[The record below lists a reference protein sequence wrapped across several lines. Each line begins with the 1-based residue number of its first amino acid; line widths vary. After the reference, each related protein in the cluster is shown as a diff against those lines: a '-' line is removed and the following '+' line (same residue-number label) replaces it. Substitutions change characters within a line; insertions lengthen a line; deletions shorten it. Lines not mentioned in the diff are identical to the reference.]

1 MNNKFAVIGLGV
13 FGSAIARKLSER
25 GADVMAIDEDGER
38 VQMIS
43 QDVAFAVQLD
53 ATNSAALESQNL
65 KEVDAV
71 VVSIGSSFQE
81 MLLCVF
87 QLQELGV
94 KKIIARA
101 QGPVQRKILDKMG
114 VDEILSPELEVA
126 NNVAE
131 QLTNP
136 GVKMCIEL
144 PDNYE
149 IIEVEAPSKTVGRTL
164 EDIGLRKKYNLNMV
178 TVLKK
183 TLKDEESEEDKYV
196 HHIFG
201 VPSPDSVIGEGDMLV
216 LFGLNIDVN
225 RFIEINA

>member
-1 MNNKFAVIGLGV
+1 MKNKFAVIGLGV

-25 GADVMAIDEDGER
+25 GADVMAIDENEER
-38 VQMIS
+38 VQLIS

-53 ATNSAALESQNL
+53 ATNSAALENQNL

-71 VVSIGSSFQE
+71 IVSIGSSFQE

-87 QLQELGV
+87 QLQEIGV

-101 QGPVQRKILDKMG
+101 QGPVQYKILEKMD

-136 GVKMCIEL
+136 GVKMCVEL
-144 PDNYE
+144 PDDYE
-149 IIEVEAPSKTVGRTL
+149 IIEVEAPSKVIGRTL

-183 TLKDEESEEDKYV
+183 TIAKEGEDERIE
-196 HHIFG
+196 HHIYG
-201 VPSPDSVIGEGDMLV
+201 VPGPHSKVSEGDILV
-216 LFGLNIDVN
+216 LFGLDSDIN

>member
-25 GADVMAIDEDGER
+25 GADVMAIDESEER
-38 VQMIS
+38 IQLIS
-43 QDVAFAVQLD
+43 QDVAYAVKLD

-65 KEVDAV
+65 KSVDAA
-71 VVSIGSSFQE
+71 VVSIGSSFQK

-101 QGPVQRKILDKMG
+101 QGPIQRKILEKMG
-114 VDEILSPELEVA
+114 VDEILSPEVEVA

-136 GVKMCIEL
+136 GVKMCVKL

-149 IIEVEAPSKTVGRTL
+149 IIEVEAPSKIIGRTL

-178 TVLKK
+178 TVLKRTDSSDGDEQK
-183 TLKDEESEEDKYV
+183 TE
-196 HHIFG
+196 HHIYG
-201 VPSPDSVIGEGDMLV
+201 VPEPDSTIAEGDMLV
-216 LFGLNIDVN
+216 LFGLINDVN

>member
-25 GADVMAIDEDGER
+25 GADVMAIDENEER
-38 VQMIS
+38 VQLIS

-87 QLQELGV
+87 QLQEIGV

-101 QGPVQRKILDKMG
+101 QGAVQFKILEKMD

-136 GVKMCIEL
+136 GVKMYVEL
-144 PDNYE
+144 PDDYE
-149 IIEVEAPSKTVGRTL
+149 IIEVEAPSKVIGRTL
-164 EDIGLRKKYNLNMV
+164 EDIGLRKKYNLNVV
-178 TVLKK
+178 TLLKK
-183 TLKDEESEEDKYV
+183 TVNKDGDEERTE
-196 HHIFG
+196 HHIYG
-201 VPSPDSVIGEGDMLV
+201 VPGPESTVSEGDILV
-216 LFGLNIDVN
+216 IFGLDSDVN

>member
-1 MNNKFAVIGLGV
+1 
-13 FGSAIARKLSER
+13 
-25 GADVMAIDEDGER
+25 
-38 VQMIS
+38 
-43 QDVAFAVQLD
+43 
-53 ATNSAALESQNL
+53 
-65 KEVDAV
+65 
-71 VVSIGSSFQE
+71 

-87 QLQELGV
+87 QLKEIGV

-136 GVKMCIEL
+136 GVKMCVEL

-149 IIEVEAPSKTVGRTL
+149 IIEVEAPSKIIGRTL

-183 TLKDEESEEDKYV
+183 TTSGEGDEEKTE
-196 HHIFG
+196 HHIYG
-201 VPSPDSVIGEGDMLV
+201 VPEPDSTIAEGDMLV
-216 LFGLNIDVN
+216 LFGLNNDVN

>member
-25 GADVMAIDEDGER
+25 GADVMAIDENEER
-38 VQMIS
+38 VQLIS

-87 QLQELGV
+87 QLQEIGV

-101 QGPVQRKILDKMG
+101 QGAVQFKILEKMG

-136 GVKMCIEL
+136 GVLMCVQL
-144 PDNYE
+144 PDDYE
-149 IIEVEAPSKTVGRTL
+149 IIEVEAPAKIIGRTL
-164 EDIGLRKKYNLNMV
+164 EDIGLRKKYNINLV
-178 TVLKK
+178 TVLRKEG
-183 TLKDEESEEDKYV
+183 DG
-196 HHIFG
+196 HHING
-201 VPSPDSVIGEGDMLV
+201 VPGPDSVVNNGDIILV
-216 LFGLNIDVN
+216 FGKTKDIN

>member
-1 MNNKFAVIGLGV
+1 MNSKFAVIGLGV

-25 GADVMAIDEDGER
+25 GADVMAIDENEER
-38 VQMIS
+38 VQLIAP
-43 QDVAFAVQLD
+43 DVAFAVQLD
-53 ATNSAALESQNL
+53 ATNSTALESQNL

-87 QLQELGV
+87 QLQEIGV

-126 NNVAE
+126 NNMAE

-136 GVKMCIEL
+136 GVKLCVGL

-149 IIEVEAPSKTVGRTL
+149 IIEVEAPTKIIGRTL
-164 EDIGLRKKYNLNMV
+164 EDIGLRKKYNLNLV
-178 TVLKK
+178 TVLKQTTK
-183 TLKDEESEEDKYV
+183 GSGDNEKKE
-196 HHIFG
+196 HHIYG
-201 VPSPDSVIGEGDMLV
+201 VPGPESTVSKGDMLL
-216 LFGLNIDVN
+216 LFGLSNDVN